1 MKLAIIG
8 ASGWLG
14 GEIAREALT
23 RGHLVTAIGRD
34 RDRLTAIADATAVE
48 ADVRDRDALRRAI
61 ADHDVV
67 VTAISERSSDDRSI
81 IPSTT
86 RLLLAIAPT
95 VGVRRLAFVGGGGS
109 LELDDGRRF
118 VDLADFPDEYRAEAL
133 AQAESLQLLREHA
146 GSIDWT
152 YLSPPPAHL
161 ERGPA
166 RGGFRV
172 QAGERPVRDVEGD
185 SQISSGDLAAAML
198 DELEHPRFSKQRFTV
213 GY

>member
-1 MKLAIIG
+1 MKIAIIG

-34 RDRLTAIADATAVE
+34 RDRLAAIGDATAVE
-48 ADVRDRDALRRAI
+48 ADVRNPDALRRAI
-61 ADHDVV
+61 AEHDVV
-67 VTAISERSSDDRSI
+67 VTSITDRSGDDRSI
-81 IPSTT
+81 IPDTT
-86 RLLLAIAPT
+86 SLLLTVAPT

-109 LELDDGRRF
+109 LQLDDGRRI
-118 VDLADFPDEYRAEAL
+118 VDVPDFPAEYRREAL
-133 AQAESLQLLREHA
+133 AQAESLQLLRERDDA
-146 GSIDWT
+146 IDWT

-172 QAGERPVRDVEGD
+172 QAGDRPVRDAAGE
-185 SQISSGDLAAAML
+185 SRASSGDLAAAML
-198 DELEHPRFSKQRFTV
+198 DELEHPQFSKQRFTV